1 MTLLI
6 RFTYIVQCTAQCF
19 FLASVEKQIFI
30 FCIKCKCEN
39 KKVYERIAPVSHMQ
53 IMDFFMTNSKKNEM
67 KWHVQ
72 VSEEYD
78 YLGRGRYCCSWSM
91 RLQYTHCFRDFFKI
105 YNITSSSQPP
115 HPGTFWITNNNFP
128 RKLLF
133 RFNFLSLLS
142 IYTKSTLWY
151 L

>member
-1 MTLLI
+1 MMTSNCVDTFAMVGRKLSDI
-6 RFTYIVQCTAQCF
+6 AFCEMPTMNDTINSFYVHCTVHCTVLF

-91 RLQYTHCFRDFFKI
+91 RLQYTHCFRDFF
-105 YNITSSSQPP
+105 
-115 HPGTFWITNNNFP
+115 
-128 RKLLF
+128 
-133 RFNFLSLLS
+133 
-142 IYTKSTLWY
+142 
-151 L
+151 